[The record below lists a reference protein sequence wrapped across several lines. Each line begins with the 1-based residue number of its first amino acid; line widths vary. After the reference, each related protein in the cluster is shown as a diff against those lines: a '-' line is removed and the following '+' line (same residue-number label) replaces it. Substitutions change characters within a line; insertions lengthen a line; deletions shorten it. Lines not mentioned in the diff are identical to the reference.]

1 MIILMMLWNAF
12 WCLKIY
18 KGLDDFNPEKTINIS
33 IKKYGLVNW
42 CPEQDKYLLEKRSG
56 LTIGTRRWLNFLV
69 ASDFERGLKLSK
81 RLVLRV
87 GVVGESRPS
96 SVWSSELPAPAAWGP
111 HGRLFFLLTLKLTE
125 PMVAVRGL
133 IAELWPPT

>member
-1 MIILMMLWNAF
+1 MILLQRRTQNLKKKS
-12 WCLKIY
+12 CLTQNLQWE
-18 KGLDDFNPEKTINIS
+18 GF
-33 IKKYGLVNW
+33 
-42 CPEQDKYLLEKRSG
+42 G

-133 IAELWPPT
+133 IAEL